1 MTPSSRPGEE
11 TDFSLVLGGP
21 LYQMFRRA
29 HLQGPLFEH
38 MGRRLVF
45 VFALTWVPILVL
57 SAASGR
63 LAGGEGLTFASD
75 VETHVRFLFVVPL
88 LIVAEWV
95 VHERLHPVVGL
106 FLERGI
112 VTAKD
117 TPRFRADIVR
127 ALAAR
132 NSVAFELLL
141 LVLAF
146 TVGQWLWQRKVA
158 IGAVTWYAVP
168 NGGSLH
174 LTLPGYWFAFISI
187 PIAQFLIFRWY
198 FRLLIWSWLLWR
210 ISRLDLCLLPTHAD
224 RAGGLSFLGSIT
236 YAFVPLLFA
245 EGALVAGVI
254 ANRILYQ
261 GQSVAS
267 FQDTVESLLVFFVLV
282 VLGPLTFFTSKMIK
296 AKRRGWFEYGTLAT
310 TYSADFDQKWLRG
323 GAKGEPLLGT
333 ADIQSLA
340 DLGNS
345 VAILRE
351 MRFVPFSLGDAAV
364 LLGAT
369 AVPLLPVVLL
379 AMPLKQ
385 LLSQLIK
392 VIL

>member
-1 MTPSSRPGEE
+1 
-11 TDFSLVLGGP
+11 
-21 LYQMFRRA
+21 
-29 HLQGPLFEH
+29 
-38 MGRRLVF
+38 
-45 VFALTWVPILVL
+45 
-57 SAASGR
+57 
-63 LAGGEGLTFASD
+63 
-75 VETHVRFLFVVPL
+75 VV
-88 LIVAEWV
+88 
-95 VHERLHPVVGL
+95 
-106 FLERGI
+106 
-112 VTAKD
+112 
-117 TPRFRADIVR
+117 
-127 ALAAR
+127 
-132 NSVAFELLL
+132 FELIL

-146 TVGQWLWQRKVA
+146 TVGHWLWQRKVA

-168 NGGSLH
+168 NGGGLH